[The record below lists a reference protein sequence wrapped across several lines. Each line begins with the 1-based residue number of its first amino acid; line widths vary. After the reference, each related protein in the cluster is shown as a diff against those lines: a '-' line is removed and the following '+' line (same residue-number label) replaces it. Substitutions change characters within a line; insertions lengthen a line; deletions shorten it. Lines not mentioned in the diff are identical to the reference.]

1 MTCGVTIPVHAAAV
15 FVIPRSVA
23 ACVADRSNELT
34 VTHAHANAA
43 QPKAVIMVNTTRG
56 RLHPKNP
63 DRMKNT
69 LGKSSPH
76 DTNILRT
83 VVVDSLP
90 GARSQSVNRPVV
102 NSMIPAARN
111 GSDARNPF
119 LVMLKPSTS
128 K

>member
-1 MTCGVTIPVHAAAV
+1 MTCGFTIPLTVAV
-15 FVIPRSVA
+15 VFAIPRSVA
-23 ACVADRSNELT
+23 ACVTDRSNGLT
-34 VTHAHANAA
+34 VMDAHANAA
-43 QPKAVIMVNTTRG
+43 QPKAIIIAKTTRG

-76 DTNILRT
+76 DKNILRT
-83 VVVDSLP
+83 VVVESRP
-90 GARSQSVNRPVV
+90 GARIQSLNRPVI
-102 NSMIPAARN
+102 NSIMADAAN
-111 GSDARNPF
+111 GSDDRNPF